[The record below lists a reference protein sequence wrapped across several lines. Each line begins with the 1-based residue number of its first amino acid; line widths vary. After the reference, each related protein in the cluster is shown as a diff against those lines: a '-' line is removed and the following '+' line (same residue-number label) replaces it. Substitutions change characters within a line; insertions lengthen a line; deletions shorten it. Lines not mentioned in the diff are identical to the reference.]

1 MSIDSIGNF
10 LTVIR
15 NGLMVQK
22 RSVTVQ
28 YSKLKNEIARV
39 LKEEGYIKDFG
50 QVEDENKKQRLQI
63 VLKYVDG
70 ESVIQ
75 HIDRISR
82 PGRRDYKRVSGVE
95 PVIGGLGIAILTTS
109 SGVITDRDA
118 RKKGVGGEVICR
130 VW

>member
-28 YSKLKNEIARV
+28 FSKQKYEIAKV
-39 LKEEGYIKDFG
+39 LKEEGYIKDF
-50 QVEDENKKQRLQI
+50 QQIEDENKKPALSV

-75 HIDRISR
+75 HIIRMSS
-82 PGRRDYKRVSGVE
+82 PGRRSYKRASGID
-95 PVIGGLGIAILTTS
+95 PVIGGLGISILTTS
-109 SGVITDRDA
+109 SGLMTDREA
-118 RKKGVGGEVICR
+118 RKKGVGGEIICQ

>member
-28 YSKLKNEIARV
+28 FSKQKYEIARV
-39 LKEEGYIKDFG
+39 LKEEGYIKDFQ
-50 QVEDENKKQRLQI
+50 QVEDENKKPALSV

-75 HIDRISR
+75 HITRMSS
-82 PGRRDYKRVSGVE
+82 PGRRSYKRASGID
-95 PVIGGLGIAILTTS
+95 PVIGGLGISILTTS
-109 SGVITDRDA
+109 SGLMTDREA
-118 RKKGVGGEVICR
+118 RKKGVGGEIICQ